1 MSGWTSGMRLPAA
14 FDNNSPTGI
23 STCGLLRL
31 SSTVSPI
38 IFPTSSITSGVRE
51 IEAFVDQGKVRNDV
65 AGHSQR
71 QRGPILKRRRL
82 DVAARD
88 FAVAD
93 SHPVKQL
100 SARRFDGRQSLGVPR
115 RWHRHE
121 HRSRRKILQRFQDEA
136 RGNGGL
142 VDADARARQH
152 ISILV
157 LWDIDVKVA
166 IAAAPAIATAV

>member
-1 MSGWTSGMRLPAA
+1 MYSRPAASSTFSAEVGQAATARRATSSVSKSGWTSGMRLPAA

-65 AGHSQR
+65 AEHSQR

-100 SARRFDGRQSLGVPR
+100 STRRFDGRQSLD
-115 RWHRHE
+115 
-121 HRSRRKILQRFQDEA
+121 RKSTRL
-136 RGNGGL
+136 
-142 VDADARARQH
+142 
-152 ISILV
+152 
-157 LWDIDVKVA
+157 
-166 IAAAPAIATAV
+166 